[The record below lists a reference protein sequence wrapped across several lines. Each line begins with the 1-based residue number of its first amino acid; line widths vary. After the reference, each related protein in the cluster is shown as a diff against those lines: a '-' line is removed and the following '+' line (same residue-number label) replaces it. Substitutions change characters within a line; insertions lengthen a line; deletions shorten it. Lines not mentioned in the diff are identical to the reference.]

1 MNLLYLKKYKIFIY
15 FKEGPTMAF
24 ETNMD
29 IKKAKKQRVNGVDFI
44 ITEDM
49 TTINVSQIKKIEIET
64 RY

>member
-1 MNLLYLKKYKIFIY
+1 
-15 FKEGPTMAF
+15 MAF